1 MTEENMKL
9 LLDGIP
15 LETQKEEQGT
25 SYYIYTDNTKKNFIR
40 IFTDKDLGLIR
51 EIELSNSPEET
62 YLPTRNKPLNPYQNH
77 FRWEKEGKTK
87 STM

>member
-15 LETQKEEQGT
+15 LETQEEEQGT

-51 EIELSNSPEET
+51 EIELSNSPEQLTAYTQQAPESIPES
-62 YLPTRNKPLNPYQNH
+62 LPLG
-77 FRWEKEGKTK
+77 EGR
-87 STM
+87 